1 MSEFTNNPDP
11 QAIPP
16 SSEAE
21 VPNEPQPKKNGW
33 KTASKAPVKNQDLWQ
48 DLDALSQNR
57 PITWEWVAAHNG
69 EAGNERAD
77 MLARQG
83 IVTATMGINH
93 PKN

>member
-33 KTASKAPVKNQDLWQ
+33 KTALAATGLLVAVGAALHCVLPKKSKT
-48 DLDALSQNR
+48 SE
-57 PITWEWVAAHNG
+57 TSE
-69 EAGNERAD
+69 E
-77 MLARQG
+77 
-83 IVTATMGINH
+83 
-93 PKN
+93 